1 MKVAP
6 DKPQEEVR
14 RVVLERGKQLL
25 VPTPRLMN
33 SISLLHRV
41 SLGPD
46 KSKQEIKLLAS
57 RRELVVVGSVAVD
70 KLGHRVGKGE
80 GFTDLEFGLAASY
93 GMVDQNTVVPSTV
106 HDCQVAESLHEDMFA
121 GHDLPVDII
130 LTTSQMIRVANKLNK
145 PKGILWDLLTEQK
158 ISRTPLLQTIKKI
171 EQDKAVNLNTN
182 ETEEVLKK
190 SSTCNRVQLGIYF
203 SNIPKDVRA
212 SEFKQCLRDISVKF
226 VYVKWKPY
234 KQASIVFF
242 ELEELEKKSTG
253 KKENSHQY
261 TKVKEDLDKVKEF
274 QIKKDRKGSRKSRK
288 LRKLNEYDA
297 NTGLFISNVPKT
309 LSKPEF
315 VNILEKAHDSPPLMV
330 DWVGRKGYARVFWHS
345 SELAESMLS
354 SLSNSLGGTDIGT
367 DIKVEKYDP
376 SRNIYFQM
384 LNNNDTSIKISNT
397 ESNDEIMAGEEESLK
412 EINDLSIKTV
422 SHENDMNTD
431 ENST

>member
-33 SISLLHRV
+33 SNSLLNRV

-46 KSKQEIKLLAS
+46 RSKQEIKLLAS

-70 KLGHRVGKGE
+70 KLGHRARKGE

-93 GMVDQNTVVPSTV
+93 GMVDQNTVVVSTV

-182 ETEEVLKK
+182 D
-190 SSTCNRVQLGIYF
+190 Q
-203 SNIPKDVRA
+203 
-212 SEFKQCLRDISVKF
+212 
-226 VYVKWKPY
+226 
-234 KQASIVFF
+234 
-242 ELEELEKKSTG
+242 
-253 KKENSHQY
+253 
-261 TKVKEDLDKVKEF
+261 
-274 QIKKDRKGSRKSRK
+274 RK
-288 LRKLNEYDA
+288 Y
-297 NTGLFISNVPKT
+297 
-309 LSKPEF
+309 
-315 VNILEKAHDSPPLMV
+315 
-330 DWVGRKGYARVFWHS
+330 
-345 SELAESMLS
+345 
-354 SLSNSLGGTDIGT
+354 
-367 DIKVEKYDP
+367 
-376 SRNIYFQM
+376 
-384 LNNNDTSIKISNT
+384 
-397 ESNDEIMAGEEESLK
+397 
-412 EINDLSIKTV
+412 
-422 SHENDMNTD
+422 
-431 ENST
+431 